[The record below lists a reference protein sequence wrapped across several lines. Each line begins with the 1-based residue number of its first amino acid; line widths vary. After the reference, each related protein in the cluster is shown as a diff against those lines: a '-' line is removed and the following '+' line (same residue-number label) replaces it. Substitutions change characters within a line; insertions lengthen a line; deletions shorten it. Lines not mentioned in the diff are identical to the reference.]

1 VDRDKRPGCDG
12 TVAPRFSV
20 ISTRAA
26 ARNPFG
32 ALATGPRLPLV
43 TVTVFVVTL
52 VCGIAQLAHRP
63 LYDAVVR
70 DAARITDGEWYR
82 LVTGMFFQ
90 DAWAFGLV
98 SNLLWLAVFGTLA
111 EQVFGRAKWLL
122 LYFGCGLF
130 GQFMSYVWLNPVGAG
145 NSMCVTGLI
154 GGLATVVIVASRR
167 YGVVLPAQ
175 FRVMAFAVPVLA
187 MVDTVFHDNHGLPCL
202 LGMALG
208 FLLLPPRPSPTLAP
222 QPEVVTPDHFHGES
236 DVKGG

>member
-1 VDRDKRPGCDG
+1 M
-12 TVAPRFSV
+12 T
-20 ISTRAA
+20 TRAA
-26 ARNPFG
+26 SRSPFG
-32 ALATGPRLPLV
+32 RLTLGARRPYLTAAVFLV
-43 TVTVFVVTL
+43 TL
-52 VCGIAQLAHRP
+52 ACGIAQLAHRP

-70 DAARITDGEWYR
+70 DAARIDDGEWYR

-111 EQVFGRAKWLL
+111 ERVFGRARWLL

-145 NSMCVTGLI
+145 NSMCVVGLI
-154 GGLATVVIVASRR
+154 GGLTAVVMVASRR
-167 YGVVLPAQ
+167 YGVLLPVQ

-187 MVDTVFHDNHGLPCL
+187 VVDTIVHDNHGLPCL

-208 FLLLPPRPSPTLAP
+208 FLLLPRP
-222 QPEVVTPDHFHGES
+222 GR
-236 DVKGG
+236 